1 MNIIFMGTPNFAV
14 PSLKLLAANNNILAV
29 FSQPARPNGRGM
41 KTIESPIENLA
52 KKLNLKTIT
61 PHTLKDDKIFLEYKK
76 LNPDI
81 VIVVAYGLILPERF
95 LKIPKFG
102 CINGHASLLPRWRG
116 AAPIQRAIEAGDN
129 KTGSCI
135 MIMEKEMDTG
145 PIILSKKINID
156 DNDTSKLLHDKLS
169 QLTAEMLMK
178 TIENYKNGKIS
189 AVKQSL
195 KGITY
200 AKKIN
205 KNESKVN
212 WNLSAK
218 EIANKIRAFN
228 PYPGTFTNGPNGL
241 IKIVAANAIDKK
253 HSFEPGTVVD
263 TNKKIT
269 IACGKQSML
278 EIKELQ
284 KPGKNIISSLAFLNG
299 THISI
304 GEKFGN
310 GE

>member
-1 MNIIFMGTPNFAV
+1 MGTPNFAV

-81 VIVVAYGLILPERF
+81 VIVVAYGIILPERF

-135 MIMEKEMDTG
+135 IIMEKEMDTG

-156 DNDTSKLLHDKLS
+156 DNDTSNLLNDKLS

-189 AVKQSL
+189 IVKQSL

-200 AKKIN
+200 AKKID

-212 WNLSAK
+212 WKLSAK
-218 EIANKIRAFN
+218 QIANKIRAFN

>member
-41 KTIESPIENLA
+41 KTIESPIENEA

-61 PHTLKDDKIFLEYKK
+61 PYTLKDDKIFLEYKK

-95 LKIPKFG
+95 LRVPKFG

-169 QLTAEMLMK
+169 QLTAEMLIK

-189 AVKQSL
+189 IVKQSL

-200 AKKIN
+200 ANKID

-212 WNLSAK
+212 WYQSAK
-218 EIANKIRAFN
+218 EISNKIRAFN

>member
-41 KTIESPIENLA
+41 KTIESPIENEA

-61 PHTLKDDKIFLEYKK
+61 PYTLKDDKIFLEYKK

-95 LKIPKFG
+95 LRVPKFG

-135 MIMEKEMDTG
+135 MIMEKTMDTG

-156 DNDTSKLLHDKLS
+156 DDDTSKLLHDKLS
-169 QLTAEMLMK
+169 QLTAEMLIK

-189 AVKQSL
+189 IVKQSL

-200 AKKIN
+200 ANKID

-212 WNLSAK
+212 WYLSAK
-218 EIANKIRAFN
+218 EISNKIRAFN

-241 IKIVAANAIDKK
+241 IKIVRANAIDKK
-253 HSFEPGTVVD
+253 HNFEPGTVVD

>member
-41 KTIESPIENLA
+41 KTIESPIENEA

-61 PHTLKDDKIFLEYKK
+61 PYTLKDDKIFLEYKK

-95 LKIPKFG
+95 LRVPKFG

-156 DNDTSKLLHDKLS
+156 DDDTSKLLHEKLS
-169 QLTAEMLMK
+169 QLTAEMLIK

-189 AVKQSL
+189 PVKQSL

-200 AKKIN
+200 A
-205 KNESKVN
+205 
-212 WNLSAK
+212 
-218 EIANKIRAFN
+218 IR
-228 PYPGTFTNGPNGL
+228 L
-241 IKIVAANAIDKK
+241 IKMNLK
-253 HSFEPGTVVD
+253 
-263 TNKKIT
+263 
-269 IACGKQSML
+269 
-278 EIKELQ
+278 
-284 KPGKNIISSLAFLNG
+284 
-299 THISI
+299 
-304 GEKFGN
+304 
-310 GE
+310 

>member
-1 MNIIFMGTPNFAV
+1 MGTPNFAV

-41 KTIESPIENLA
+41 KTIESPIENEA

-61 PHTLKDDKIFLEYKK
+61 PYTLKDDKIFLEYKK

-95 LKIPKFG
+95 LRVPKFG

-169 QLTAEMLMK
+169 QLTAEMLIK

-189 AVKQSL
+189 IVKQSL

-200 AKKIN
+200 ANKID

-212 WNLSAK
+212 WYLSAK
-218 EIANKIRAFN
+218 EISNKIRAFN

-241 IKIVAANAIDKK
+241 IKIVTANAIYKK
-253 HSFEPGTVVD
+253 HNFEPGTVVD

>member
-1 MNIIFMGTPNFAV
+1 MGTPNFAV

-29 FSQPARPNGRGM
+29 FSQPGRPNGRGM
-41 KTIESPIENLA
+41 KTNGSPIENLA
-52 KKLNLKTIT
+52 KKLSLKTIT
-61 PHTLKDDKIFLEYKK
+61 PYTLKDDKIFLEYKK

-81 VIVVAYGLILPERF
+81 VIVVAYGIILPERF

-189 AVKQSL
+189 IVKQSL

-200 AKKIN
+200 AKKID

-212 WNLSAK
+212 WKLSAK
-218 EIANKIRAFN
+218 QIANKIRAFN
-228 PYPGTFTNGPNGL
+228 PYPGTITNGPNGL
-241 IKIVAANAIDKK
+241 IKIVTANAIDKK
-253 HSFEPGTVVD
+253 HNFEPGTVVD
-263 TNKKIT
+263 AKKRIT

-284 KPGKNIISSLAFLNG
+284 KPRKKIISSLAFLNG

-304 GEKFGN
+304 GEKFGY

>member
-41 KTIESPIENLA
+41 KTIESPIENEA

-61 PHTLKDDKIFLEYKK
+61 PYTLKDDKIFLEYKK

-95 LKIPKFG
+95 LRVPKFG

-156 DNDTSKLLHDKLS
+156 DDDTSKLLHEKLS
-169 QLTAEMLMK
+169 QLTAEMLIK

-189 AVKQSL
+189 PVKQSL

-200 AKKIN
+200 ANKIN

-212 WNLSAK
+212 WYLSAK
-218 EIANKIRAFN
+218 EISNKIRAFN

-241 IKIVAANAIDKK
+241 IKIVRANAIDKK
-253 HSFEPGTVVD
+253 HNFEPGTVVD

>member
-1 MNIIFMGTPNFAV
+1 MKIIFMGTPNFAV

-95 LKIPKFG
+95 LKVPKFG

-116 AAPIQRAIEAGDN
+116 AAPIQRAIEAGDK

-156 DNDTSKLLHDKLS
+156 DNDTSNLLNDKLS
-169 QLTAEMLMK
+169 QLTAKMLMK

-189 AVKQSL
+189 IVKQSL

-200 AKKIN
+200 AKKID

-212 WNLSAK
+212 WKLSAK
-218 EIANKIRAFN
+218 QIANKIRAFN